1 MFILASA
8 SPRRQELLQQI
19 GCKFRVQPAQAE
31 ELSDPSMEP
40 ASLVRENA
48 SRKALAVAAR
58 CDADAFVLGVD
69 TVVSIDGFI
78 FGKPADAA
86 DAEKMLHVLS
96 GRMHTVSTGMALVHG
111 KEIWRAEAA
120 TKVFFAPLSDAMIAR
135 YVATG
140 EPLDKAGAYAIQG
153 RAATFVTRIDGSYSN
168 VVGLPLHLLSVLAGK
183 AGMQLWQQW

>member
-19 GCKFRVQPAQAE
+19 GCKFRVQPGQAE
-31 ELSDPSMEP
+31 ELSDPSMDP
-40 ASLVRENA
+40 VSLVRENA
-48 SRKALAVAAR
+48 SRKAFDVAAH
-58 CDADAFVLGVD
+58 CAADDFVLGVD
-69 TVVSIDGFI
+69 TVVSIDGDI

-86 DAEKMLHVLS
+86 DAERMLHVLS
-96 GRMHTVSTGMALVHG
+96 GRMHTVSTGVALVQG
-111 KEIWRAEAA
+111 KKLWQDAA
-120 TKVFFAPLSDAMIAR
+120 VTKVYFAPLTDAVIAR

-153 RAATFVTRIDGSYSN
+153 RAATFVVRIDGSYSN